1 MDNKLSMKL
10 PLLLLILMINS
21 HLVWCQIGYPL
32 KIDFIIVGSPDCYNS
47 NDLNPAGMKKQYE
60 NVFGVLKLENQSDS
74 VYSFW
79 IMNRSWTELTK
90 VEPESIML
98 SVKKWDT
105 NYPKKISL
113 ESHQSILFNSII
125 EIPSEYYDKSLAMQN
140 DGEYNT
146 FKIGFIVITDEE
158 GSYYWKYRDKK
169 IKEDDYIWTPP
180 IKIEYRNYKWEI
192 LK

>member
-1 MDNKLSMKL
+1 MNNKLKL
-10 PLLLLILMINS
+10 KLLFVILTLLLNSNLILG
-21 HLVWCQIGYPL
+21 QIDYPL
-32 KIDFIIVGSPDCYNS
+32 KIDFIIVGTPDCYNNS
-47 NDLNPAGMKKQYE
+47 DLNPDRITKQYK
-60 NVFGVLKLENQSDS
+60 NVFGILKLENQSDS

-79 IMNRSWTELTK
+79 IVNRSWTELIK
-90 VEPESIML
+90 VEPESILL
-98 SVKKWDT
+98 SLKKWDT

-113 ESHQSILFNSII
+113 ESHQSILFNSIL
-125 EIPSEYYDKSLAMQN
+125 EIPSEYYDKSLVMQN
-140 DGEYNT
+140 DGKYNT